1 MNRMALFRGKRQAA
15 FASAPIT
22 AAAGIA
28 GQRGVSQYLSYSVG
42 YDIERA
48 QTIPTLSR
56 AQNLLVSLIAGLDL
70 KQYVLEWNPLE
81 EEYTEVHL
89 PGEGWMSKPCGPT
102 GPTRQFFIGSIV
114 GDLFWHGRA
123 FAAVTSRYSSGYPAT
138 FAWLPAGSVSTL
150 DQVGPIWFGPS
161 SQIEFAGQMLDPAN
175 VIQFISP
182 TPGVLWTGARSIEIA
197 LRLDVAAQRF
207 ASNEI
212 AAGYLQVK
220 PGGEPMSGDDLAD
233 LASSWATARATN
245 AIGALNEYVEFVEFK
260 SDPSKLQLMEGRQH
274 AALELSR
281 VANIPPWLLGLD
293 VGGLT
298 YQNAQDAMRQL
309 WLLGARP
316 IMTTIE
322 ETLSGDNVLPR
333 GRHVCFDV
341 DDIVGEEEL
350 EAPMRAPGRATPTD
364 MEESAS

>member
-1 MNRMALFRGKRQAA
+1 MGIFRSKRGAA
-15 FASAPIT
+15 FASVPIT

-48 QTIPTLSR
+48 LTVPTLSR

-70 KQYVLEWNPLE
+70 KQYYLEWNDLE
-81 EEYTEVHL
+81 EEYIEVHV
-89 PGEGWMSKPCGPT
+89 PGEGWMSKPCGPG

-123 FAAVTSRYSSGYPAT
+123 FAAITSRYSNGYPAT
-138 FAWLPAGSVSTL
+138 FSWLPAGSVSTL

-161 SQIEFAGQMLDPAN
+161 YQIEFAGQMLDPKN
-175 VIQFISP
+175 VVQFISP
-182 TPGVLWTGARSIEIA
+182 TAGVLFTGGRSIEIA

-212 AAGYLQVK
+212 AAGYLQVQ

-233 LASSWATARATN
+233 LASAWATARQTN
-245 AIGALNEYVEFVEFK
+245 SIGALNEYVQFKEFA

-298 YQNAQDAMRQL
+298 YQNAEDALRQL

-316 IMTTIE
+316 IMCTIE
-322 ETLSGDNVLPR
+322 ETLSGDNILPR
-333 GRHVCFDV
+333 GRHVRFDV
-341 DDIVGEEEL
+341 DDIIGEAE
-350 EAPMRAPGRATPTD
+350 
-364 MEESAS
+364 MEERMPVARTPESENADR